1 MLKFSLLLMSL
12 FSISTVAE
20 ASEMHVLKKKRHIQ
34 VLKTEPLK
42 GIASF
47 YGPGVWGHKTSSGK
61 ILKKNDMTA
70 AHKSFP
76 LGTKLEVINRDNGKS
91 VIVTI
96 NDRGPFVKKR
106 IIDLAEKP
114 AKLLDMKESGVA
126 HVELVVLN
134 KPEKDIMEVAS
145 YVEKPK
151 QKYHM
156 NKKILTK

>member
-20 ASEMHVLKKKRHIQ
+20 ASEMHLIKKKRYIH
-34 VLKTEPLK
+34 VMKPEPLS
-42 GIASF
+42 GMASF

-76 LGTKLEVINRDNGKS
+76 LGTKLQVINRDNGKS

-114 AKLLDMKESGVA
+114 AKMLDMKNSGVA
-126 HVELVVLN
+126 HVELIVLN

-145 YVEKPK
+145 YPDKLN
-151 QKYHM
+151 Q
-156 NKKILTK
+156 NKNGIKK